1 MDVVVSCVSPALERK
16 TQGRDDDYKFEVSV
30 VRTEEF
36 QSRSAKDTETLS
48 QKPKEP
54 KPNT

>member
-1 MDVVVSCVSPALERK
+1 MGVVVSCVSPALERK
-16 TQGRDDDYKFEVSV
+16 TQGHDDDYKFEVSV

-36 QSRSAKDTETLS
+36 QSRSAKDTEALS